1 MSYRSIFEF
10 PENICYDPPN
20 FHFSKPQPL
29 IWCVV
34 WGSPSHM
41 SSLRDFQII
50 LSHLHPRVCQCFSTF
65 LFSLSTLIRK
75 LLRNCFSHH
84 TPYEILV
91 PQIYLFMYICTLY
104 RKAKAS
110 FFCFGCLGPIFTL
123 LETIFPPPHWEC
135 MSRAPQCDVD
145 KGYANISI

>member
-1 MSYRSIFEF
+1 MSYRSTLEF
-10 PENICYDPPN
+10 PENICCDPPN
-20 FHFSKPQPL
+20 FHVSKPQPL
-29 IWCVV
+29 IWYAV

-41 SSLRDFQII
+41 SSVRDFQII

-91 PQIYLFMYICTLY
+91 PQIYLFMYSCTLY

-110 FFCFGCLGPIFTL
+110 FFVLAAQDQFSPFWRQYSL
-123 LETIFPPPHWEC
+123 PHIENVCPELPSVMWR
-135 MSRAPQCDVD
+135 RATQ
-145 KGYANISI
+145 I